1 LHTTCHKIILTHW
14 DGAVLQLGVRE
25 LPPTTITILFDRDRY
40 YLDVTIAGR
49 EYDLGRYDTADEIG
63 AAAAKWVHDRGLLFA
78 PGSGN
83 RLAEAQRLGSCC
95 VRFDLVRDETS
106 GMALS

>member
-1 LHTTCHKIILTHW
+1 MRNPYHKIILTHR
-14 DGAVLQLGVRE
+14 DGAHLQQGVSE
-25 LPPTTITILFDRDRY
+25 LPTTTITILFDQGRF
-40 YLDVTIAGR
+40 YLDVTIADI
-49 EYDLGRYDTADEIG
+49 EYDLGRYVTADEVG

-95 VRFDLVRDETS
+95 VRFDLVR
-106 GMALS
+106 G